1 VALVLFPARAFL
13 PQVAASSPPGQE
25 LHSSRRIA
33 PNLHGN
39 CSGIARELLW
49 IPHAIIL
56 PLLTFSSWF
65 PPPPPSLSAFTS
77 AFAFIRMS
85 FLLPFPSFVLP
96 LFLMFF
102 VLVFCL
108 LFLFSCPSS
117 LPDLS
122 SFDRFPTLMTLIR
135 RRVICRRRG

>member
-1 VALVLFPARAFL
+1 MALVLFPARAFL

-65 PPPPPSLSAFTS
+65 PPPPPSLSA
-77 AFAFIRMS
+77 
-85 FLLPFPSFVLP
+85 
-96 LFLMFF
+96 
-102 VLVFCL
+102 
-108 LFLFSCPSS
+108 S
-117 LPDLS
+117 LPSTLS
-122 SFDRFPTLMTLIR
+122 GSGGFSAVSVRFRCGRLGTGLNSFQILVYGRLLVVAGLLGNCTGIALKLLGNGSEMALKLH
-135 RRVICRRRG
+135 